1 MNDIKGVLL
10 KLKSENEHKVDSD
23 DHFYVGVCGKGK
35 AKEFPVS
42 VYGHD
47 GYNAGADVKCRLGD
61 VWEDDLRTDV
71 KEPYKISS
79 SNILKDSH
87 IDMNKISRV
96 YLRKQNHSD
105 GDNVWK
111 LNGAEVTLYGPN
123 SFLKRKFY
131 KSEEFGAA
139 LEHGLKVWLREQ

>member
-1 MNDIKGVLL
+1 
-10 KLKSENEHKVDSD
+10 
-23 DHFYVGVCGKGK
+23 
-35 AKEFPVS
+35 
-42 VYGHD
+42 
-47 GYNAGADVKCRLGD
+47 